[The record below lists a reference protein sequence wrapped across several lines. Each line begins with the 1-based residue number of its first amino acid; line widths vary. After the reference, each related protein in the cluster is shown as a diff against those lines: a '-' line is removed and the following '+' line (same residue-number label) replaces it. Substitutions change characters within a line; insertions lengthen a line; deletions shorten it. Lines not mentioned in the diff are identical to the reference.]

1 MSEPLKYLIDA
12 AAAVGLFFALLIVF
26 AVDWLTSG
34 TRANTLTNVEVR
46 PASTQT
52 KKLKLAVVKTHEGM
66 NQLTQRREKWDDM
79 GKLLRKL
86 GEGYPFDDLDVL
98 DVVKLH
104 ETNKLKEYD
113 VVFLTC
119 NQPNHD
125 DLLRDPIQKYVEGG
139 GILYASDWRYTA
151 IAKAFPELVNKQTAD
166 AGVAQK
172 VNADIVDPALR
183 EALKENSIRLDF
195 NLDQWRTAAFS
206 GPGVEVLMKGAYR
219 PVRGEMRTAPLMV
232 RFPFGNNNGKVIF
245 TSFHNESQNSDLE
258 VKLLQYLVFSLV
270 TESIEAELNASSAK
284 EGFESR
290 GSNLLSTQAKKDEP
304 RIYDN
309 PRVCTLRFALGY
321 RGERYKLRFTIESPS
336 GKIFSHVCEGTTTLE
351 VTEAEKGKWKY
362 SVENINA
369 PDNLAFRM
377 IVVEKR

>member
-26 AVDWLTSG
+26 AVDWFISG
-34 TRANTLTNVEVR
+34 PRANTLMNVEVR
-46 PASTQT
+46 PASSQS
-52 KKLKLAVVKTHEGM
+52 KKLKLAVVKTKEFM
-66 NQLTQRREKWDDM
+66 NPLTQRKEKYDEM
-79 GKLLRKL
+79 GNLLRQL
-86 GEGYPFDDLDVL
+86 GEGYPFDDLEVM
-98 DVVKLH
+98 DVVQLH
-104 ETNKLKEYD
+104 QANKLKEYD

-119 NQPNHD
+119 NLPEHD
-125 DLLRDPIQKYVEGG
+125 DILRDPIQNYVEGG
-139 GILYASDWRYTA
+139 GILYASDLRYTA
-151 IAKAFPELVNKQTAD
+151 IAKAFPHLVNSQTAD
-166 AGVAQK
+166 AGVVQK

-183 EALKENSIRLDF
+183 EALGTNSIRLEF

-206 GPGVEVLMKGAYR
+206 GAGVDVLMKGPFR
-219 PVRGEMRTAPLMV
+219 PIKGEMRTAPLMV

-245 TSFHNESQNSDLE
+245 TSFHNGAQNKGLE
-258 VKLLQYLVFSLV
+258 EKLLQHLVFSLV

-290 GSNLLSTQAKKDEP
+290 GSNLLSTQEKKTVRE
-304 RIYDN
+304 YQN
-309 PRVCTLRFALGY
+309 ERVCTLRFALGY
-321 RGERYKLRFTIESPS
+321 RGEGYKLRFTIKSPS
-336 GKIFSHVCEGTTTLE
+336 GKVFSHVCEGTTTLE